1 MSGHNPQKWRKD
13 VQTHFDT
20 YETARK
26 FFALVAPQLPRVR
39 IRKRAE
45 GFDVVVYK
53 PVEAP

>member
-1 MSGHNPQKWRKD
+1 MSNPQKWRKD
-13 VQTHFDT
+13 AQTHFDT
-20 YETARK
+20 YEAAQK
-26 FFALVAPQLPRVR
+26 FVALVGPPFPRVR